1 MAIPRVS
8 LSPWKWPFTSPGLG
22 FLMCKV
28 KKMKVPVPRAPL
40 RSLYVSTMIL
50 SPPMQALPLKLSGY
64 WGITFQRSAEAKL
77 RKSLDSAESCFAPSE
92 PHICSSLKRKKEQ
105 RGKKKKKANPW
116 QPSFHP
122 GSSYGADT
130 SREIAEST
138 VPQRWGRRQLLVGE
152 ISLARFNY
160 ESRQEAWKIPAVLQP
175 CTGGGKAGAVLPL
188 KGSLSSEGM
197 EKARSPGV
205 RRWAIEYH
213 AQSRL

>member
-105 RGKKKKKANPW
+105 RGKKKKKRPTLGNQAFIQAVVMEQIQVEKSQRAPF
-116 QPSFHP
+116 PSAGGEDSYWSGKSLWLGSIMNLGRKP
-122 GSSYGADT
+122 GK
-130 SREIAEST
+130 
-138 VPQRWGRRQLLVGE
+138 
-152 ISLARFNY
+152 
-160 ESRQEAWKIPAVLQP
+160 SRQFCSPALEEA
-175 CTGGGKAGAVLPL
+175 
-188 KGSLSSEGM
+188 
-197 EKARSPGV
+197 
-205 RRWAIEYH
+205 
-213 AQSRL
+213 RLELCCP